1 MTTYYVRAGGQGE
14 GGTLPSLAEHFDKS
28 ELVDLAFR
36 LGVNEDELQGES
48 AGARSR
54 SFVRYMQRRER
65 LDELV
70 ALARLLRPEGGF

>member
-14 GGTLPSLAEHFDKS
+14 SAE
-28 ELVDLAFR
+28 
-36 LGVNEDELQGES
+36 
-48 AGARSR
+48 ARSR